1 MPIKRS
7 DIDRQSA
14 IHILFILS
22 FVFNVTITHS
32 YKMIVASCMYIVF
45 VFINFDRR
53 KCFCVSV
60 VVQEEGA
67 RKVFVY
73 LNIPELKVK
82 RSFPNVLKLI
92 PSNGQEKTMDF
103 QNQYEIDFD
112 FLSIIE

>member
-1 MPIKRS
+1 
-7 DIDRQSA
+7 
-14 IHILFILS
+14 
-22 FVFNVTITHS
+22 
-32 YKMIVASCMYIVF
+32 MYIVF

-53 KCFCVSV
+53 KCFCVWV

-92 PSNGQEKTMDF
+92 PSNGQEKTIDF

-112 FLSIIE
+112 FLSIIEW